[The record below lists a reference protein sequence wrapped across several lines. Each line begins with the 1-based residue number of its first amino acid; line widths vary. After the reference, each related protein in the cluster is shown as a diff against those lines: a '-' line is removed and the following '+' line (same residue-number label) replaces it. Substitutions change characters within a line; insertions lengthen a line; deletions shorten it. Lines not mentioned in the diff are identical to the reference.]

1 MVSLNVVTSISA
13 DLVVCVFAAIVA
25 ARVAAVRPVATRG
38 RLIIRIILE
47 VRISAAKNLTGL
59 GGAEAPPARRNAG
72 KWYQEN
78 SAGFGVDDL
87 GAQEFRIAK
96 RRVHHFVHISDS
108 RSDGGIMVLL
118 PVDHPRNH
126 QFLAPFPKHG
136 YQS

>member
-59 GGAEAPPARRNAG
+59 GGAEAPPARRNGG
-72 KWYQEN
+72 KWIQET
-78 SAGFGVDDL
+78 SAGFGRDEPSPT
-87 GAQEFRIAK
+87 EFRIPK
-96 RRVHHFVHISDS
+96 RT
-108 RSDGGIMVLL
+108 L
-118 PVDHPRNH
+118 HP
-126 QFLAPFPKHG
+126 
-136 YQS
+136 